1 MKKMSQSKEQ
11 LKELL
16 AHKTNRPERPS
27 MKIPAQT
34 INSQLVEN
42 FQIKQ
47 QSNKQSQ
54 QTLIPYK
61 VI

>member
-16 AHKTNRPERPS
+16 ARKTNRPERPS
-27 MKIPAQT
+27 MKIPPQT
-34 INSQLVEN
+34 INSLLVEN
-42 FQIKQ
+42 FQIKK
-47 QSNKQSQ
+47 QSNKQSR